1 MNLKCTQQK
10 KVSIGYL
17 NLVKQKLYTYLE
29 PSNIFSQLEL
39 MPDEVN
45 LMESQDVH
53 IHFPAGGVGKDGPSA
68 GVTIATAL
76 VSLLAE
82 RIVVQGTV
90 EAAKCDHFGQTKSNN
105 INRLLSI
112 IDDFYLLIYNK
123 WDFEMWSHKAGDNIN
138 QRLH

>member
-1 MNLKCTQQK
+1 M
-10 KVSIGYL
+10 
-17 NLVKQKLYTYLE
+17 VKQKLYTYLE

-53 IHFPAGGVGKDGPSA
+53 IHFLAGGVGKDGPSA

-90 EAAKCDHFGQTKSNN
+90 EAA
-105 INRLLSI
+105 
-112 IDDFYLLIYNK
+112 
-123 WDFEMWSHKAGDNIN
+123 
-138 QRLH
+138 

>member
-1 MNLKCTQQK
+1 M
-10 KVSIGYL
+10 
-17 NLVKQKLYTYLE
+17 VKQKLYTYLE

-90 EAAKCDHFGQTKSNN
+90 EAA
-105 INRLLSI
+105 
-112 IDDFYLLIYNK
+112 
-123 WDFEMWSHKAGDNIN
+123 
-138 QRLH
+138 

>member
-1 MNLKCTQQK
+1 MTFPFTK
-10 KVSIGYL
+10 
-17 NLVKQKLYTYLE
+17 
-29 PSNIFSQLEL
+29 LEL

-82 RIVVQGTV
+82 RIVVQG
-90 EAAKCDHFGQTKSNN
+90 N
-105 INRLLSI
+105 
-112 IDDFYLLIYNK
+112 
-123 WDFEMWSHKAGDNIN
+123 FE
-138 QRLH
+138 